1 MEWESRKKNL
11 RTFRDYVLTKSN
23 ATGKGKRNPDT
34 MDKKMDPGMA
44 NVCRKR

>member
-1 MEWESRKKNL
+1 MGNGNKNPL
-11 RTFRDYVLTKSN
+11 
-23 ATGKGKRNPDT
+23 T